1 MDNAEALGL
10 LGHPKLVG
18 LSAIGNG
25 ANKYDYLCEA
35 TMRILGEET
44 SLVVKV
50 SPNQPNLLGLDAML
64 LFDMQISPLQEQFTM
79 LANPVDKK
87 IIKPK
92 FRWLD
97 FDALL
102 GRLKVT
108 HSDLVPVG
116 RLLTPDESYLA
127 LVREGKSNFV
137 IDLGTSY
144 LTPWVQPKRQ
154 HIFDLG
160 VSY

>member
-1 MDNAEALGL
+1 M
-10 LGHPKLVG
+10 H
-18 LSAIGNG
+18 
-25 ANKYDYLCEA
+25 
-35 TMRILGEET
+35 
-44 SLVVKV
+44 
-50 SPNQPNLLGLDAML
+50 
-64 LFDMQISPLQEQFTM
+64 
-79 LANPVDKK
+79 ANPVGKK
-87 IIKPK
+87 IMKPK

-102 GRLKVT
+102 ERLKVT

-116 RLLTPDESYLA
+116 QLPTPDESYVA
-127 LVREGKSNFV
+127 LVREGKSHFV

-154 HIFDLG
+154 HIFDFG